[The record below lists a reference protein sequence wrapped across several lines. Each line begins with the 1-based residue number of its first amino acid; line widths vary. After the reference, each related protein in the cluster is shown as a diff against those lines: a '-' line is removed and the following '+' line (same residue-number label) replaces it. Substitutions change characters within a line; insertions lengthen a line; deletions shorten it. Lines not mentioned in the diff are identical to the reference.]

1 MSILKIENKH
11 VVPAIITAT
20 ILFVIAVITV
30 FIPVAIPGKIGIP
43 VAILTAAS
51 LWLCPWHI
59 TIALLFSALG
69 DYLGSRGNLLM
80 QMGAFATAHLFYLWF
95 FIQRYILKVEHD
107 KKLTNK
113 AKGYLAMVIFCTMVL
128 LCIAFFKIAPGAGTG
143 IIRIGVYIYATLIC
157 IMLISALLQ
166 RSSIYAAGAILFVF
180 SDFILAWNMFI
191 EAIPHN
197 SYLILIPYFAAQWL
211 LYIRSTPFRV
221 GLGMR
226 LMRF

>member
-43 VAILTAAS
+43 VAVLTAAS

-69 DYLGSRGNLLM
+69 DYLGSCGNLLM

-128 LCIAFFKIAPGAGTG
+128 ICIAFFKIAPGAGTD

-180 SDFILAWNMFI
+180 SDFVLAWNMFV
-191 EAIPHN
+191 ETVPYAD
-197 SYLILIPYFAAQWL
+197 YLILIPYYAAQWL
-211 LYIRSTPFRV
+211 LYIRSTSFQV
-221 GLGMR
+221 GPGMR